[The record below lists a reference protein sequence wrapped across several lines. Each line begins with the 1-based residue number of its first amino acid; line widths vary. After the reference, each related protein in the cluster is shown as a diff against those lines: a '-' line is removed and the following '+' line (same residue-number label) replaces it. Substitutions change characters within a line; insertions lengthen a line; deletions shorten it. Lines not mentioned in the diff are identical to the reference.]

1 MHCVSNWPQTGSSSL
16 IRCKAPLISIV
27 VPLYNEGEAP
37 RQLIR
42 HLDETEGLEEA
53 ILVDASD
60 ELVSREII
68 GKLSMSCPNSITIIE
83 NAARGRALQ
92 MNLGASRA
100 TGSTLLFLHCDS
112 RLPQNALSR
121 VGEVIESGQCWGR
134 FDIRLDSRGV
144 LLRIIETMI
153 NLRSRC
159 RQIATGDQCIFVKST
174 LFREVGGYPEVA
186 LMEDIGLSKILKQY
200 ARPCLISLPV
210 LTSARRWRN
219 RGVIFTV
226 LLMWRLR
233 FLYWCGVSPS
243 RLNRL
248 YGDER

>member
-1 MHCVSNWPQTGSSSL
+1 M
-16 IRCKAPLISIV
+16 ISIV
-27 VPLYNEGEAP
+27 VPLYNEGESP
-37 RQLIR
+37 CQLLR
-42 HLDETEGLEEA
+42 HLDEVEGLDEA

-60 ELVSREII
+60 EPISRDMI
-68 GKLSMSCPNSITIIE
+68 GRLSMSCPENITIIE
-83 NAARGRALQ
+83 NAGRGRALQ

-112 RLPQNALSR
+112 RLPKHALSKVR
-121 VGEVIESGQCWGR
+121 EVIESGHAWGR
-134 FDIRLDSRGV
+134 FDIRLDSKGV

-159 RQIATGDQCIFVKST
+159 RQIATGDQCMFVRAA
-174 LFREVGGYPEVA
+174 LFHEVGGYPEIA
-186 LMEDIGLSKILKQY
+186 LMEDIGLSKILKQHD
-200 ARPCLISLPV
+200 RPCLINLPV

-233 FLYWCGVSPS
+233 FLYWCGVSPNK
-243 RLNRL
+243 LNRL

>member
-1 MHCVSNWPQTGSSSL
+1 M
-16 IRCKAPLISIV
+16 
-27 VPLYNEGEAP
+27 PLYNEGEAP
-37 RQLIR
+37 CQLIQ
-42 HLDETEGLEEA
+42 HLDAMEGLDEA

-60 ELVSREII
+60 EPVSREMIGRLSANCPANII
-68 GKLSMSCPNSITIIE
+68 IIE
-83 NAARGRALQ
+83 NASRGRALQ

-100 TGSTLLFLHCDS
+100 AGSTLLFLHCDS

-121 VGEVIESGQCWGR
+121 VREVIESGQFWGR
-134 FDIRLDSRGV
+134 FDIRLDGREV

-174 LFREVGGYPEVA
+174 LFREVGGYPEIA
-186 LMEDIGLSKILKQY
+186 LMEDIGLSKLLKRH
-200 ARPCLISLPV
+200 ARPCLITLPV

-219 RGVIFTV
+219 RGIIFTV

-233 FLYWCGVSPS
+233 FLYWCGVSP
-243 RLNRL
+243 RKLNRL

>member
-1 MHCVSNWPQTGSSSL
+1 M
-16 IRCKAPLISIV
+16 ISIV
-27 VPLYNEGEAP
+27 VPLYNEGKAP
-37 RQLIR
+37 CQLIQ
-42 HLDETEGLEEA
+42 HLDEVDGLDEA

-60 ELVSREII
+60 ETVSRQII
-68 GKLSMSCPNSITIIE
+68 SRLSVSCPENITIIE
-83 NAARGRALQ
+83 NAGRGRALQ

-100 TGSTLLFLHCDS
+100 MGSTLLFLHCDS

-121 VGEVIESGQCWGR
+121 VREAIESGQFWGR
-134 FDIRLDSRGV
+134 FDIRLDSKGV

-159 RQIATGDQCIFVKST
+159 RKIATGDQCIFVRST
-174 LFREVGGYPEVA
+174 LFHEVGGYPEIA
-186 LMEDIGLSKILKQY
+186 LMEDIGLSKMLKRY
-200 ARPCLISLPV
+200 ARPCLVTLPV

-233 FLYWCGVSPS
+233 FLYWCGVSPDKLS
-243 RLNRL
+243 RL